1 MQWHA
6 PCKSCLAAMTSL
18 PMPSGESL
26 RGAVLLPSMATPT
39 AEKEQVLLQ
48 AFSSFA
54 EAANSLER
62 SYGLLRAEVTRLS
75 KELEDSN
82 SGLVRSL
89 EENRRMRQHLD
100 RVLESLPCGVLV
112 LANGGEISDVNPEGR
127 RLLGMNAR
135 GPSELG
141 GESISSFS
149 SLRRE
154 LPQLLERPHAH
165 PPTQ

>member
-1 MQWHA
+1 MQSHA

-89 EENRRMRQHLD
+89 DQTPPIPHHLD
-100 RVLESLPCGVLV
+100 PVLHTLP
-112 LANGGEISDVNPEGR
+112 
-127 RLLGMNAR
+127 
-135 GPSELG
+135 
-141 GESISSFS
+141 
-149 SLRRE
+149 
-154 LPQLLERPHAH
+154 H
-165 PPTQ
+165 